1 MHGTFQNP
9 QAFYLLW
16 LLLPVWLVLWAGMK
30 LRERDVTRFFR
41 GRMPSGDEV
50 AGGGRRVW
58 LLKFVGVTAVV
69 VGLVAAL
76 ARPVWGYRMERRDR
90 LATDVVIC
98 VDTSRSMLAA
108 DMPGGKSRLDFA
120 KLKAGMLLDGLEGE
134 RVALVAFAGEG
145 VMACPFTYDASAPKD
160 LLAAISADSVPLG
173 GTDLA
178 SAIDR
183 AEAIFARNQS
193 TKKAMLVLTDGEDHA
208 PEALAESLKKAA
220 ADGVSIFILGF
231 GSTTGTPIKVTK
243 ADGSWEYVKDDRG
256 AVVQS
261 KLDEGLLLGLAR
273 DTGGAYARAVAGNED
288 IRTIV
293 DGISA
298 LNPGHA
304 GDVMLKVPIERYI
317 WPTAA
322 ALVLLWL
329 VLILP
334 SARTAKEAR
343 S

>member
-16 LLLPVWLVLWAGMK
+16 LLLPVWLVLWAGMR
-30 LRERDVTRFFR
+30 LRERDVVRFFR
-41 GRMPSGDEV
+41 GRAPTSDEIS
-50 AGGGRRVW
+50 GGGRVL
-58 LLKFVGVTAVV
+58 LLKFVGATAVII
-69 VGLVAAL
+69 GLVAAL
-76 ARPVWGYRMERRDR
+76 ARPVWGYRMERQDR

-108 DMPGGKSRLDFA
+108 DMPGGRSRLDFA

-173 GTDLA
+173 GTNLA
-178 SAIDR
+178 SAIDS
-183 AEAIFARNQS
+183 AEAIFTRNQS
-193 TKKAMLVLTDGEDHA
+193 TKKAMLVLTDGENHA
-208 PEALAESLKKAA
+208 GDVLAESLKKAA
-220 ADGVSIFILGF
+220 ADEVSIFILGF
-231 GSTTGTPIKVTK
+231 GSTVGTPIKVTK
-243 ADGSWEYVKDDRG
+243 PDGTWEYVKDDKG

-273 DTGGAYARAVAGNED
+273 DTGGAYARAVGGNED

-293 DGISA
+293 NGISA

-304 GDVMLKVPIERYI
+304 GDVMLKVPTERYV
-317 WPTAA
+317 WPAAA
-322 ALVLLWL
+322 ALVLLWF

-334 SARTAKEAR
+334 SARTAKEAQP
-343 S
+343 

>member
-16 LLLPVWLVLWAGMK
+16 LLLPVWLVLWGG
-30 LRERDVTRFFR
+30 LRFRERDATRFFR
-41 GRMPSGDEV
+41 GRMPSGDEIT
-50 AGGGRRVW
+50 GGGNWVGW
-58 LLKFVGVTAVV
+58 VKFAGVTIAVT
-69 VGLVAAL
+69 GLTAAL
-76 ARPVWGYRMERRDR
+76 ARPVWGYRMERQDR

-108 DMPGGKSRLDFA
+108 DMPGGKSRLDFV
-120 KLKAGMLLDGLEGE
+120 KLKAGMLLDELEGE

-173 GTDLA
+173 GTSLA

-183 AEAIFARNQS
+183 AEAMFARNQS

-208 PEALAESLKKAA
+208 PSALAESLKKAA
-220 ADGVSIFILGF
+220 AEGVSIFILGV
-231 GSTTGTPIKVTK
+231 GATGGTPIKMTK
-243 ADGSWEYVKDDRG
+243 PDGAWEYVKDDKG

-261 KLDEGLLLGLAR
+261 KLDEELLLGLAR
-273 DTGGAYARAVAGNED
+273 DTGGAYARAVAGNDD

-304 GDVMLKVPIERYI
+304 GDVMMKVPIERYV

-322 ALVLLWL
+322 ALVLLWI

-334 SARTAKEAR
+334 SSRTAKEAR
-343 S
+343 L